1 MIASRISD
9 KQPEYS
15 ANAKGEIPLPQ
26 YWEMKMDPFT
36 GWPFFVDH
44 HNRRTT
50 WDDPRYV
57 SPWLPD
63 SYRWVPD
70 LPYAM
75 DNPYTPAYPS
85 MPSYTR
91 SRASPHSNFFTSP
104 APGRHSGTT
113 TQHLQPHPPHG
124 RRHVSHDQPLPRQQP
139 SSTSQ
144 TDATHKDSVGGEVRK
159 RATQKERGEEEDEG
173 TLSHTYLYPV
183 LDQGKEEEEE
193 VKEEVNEKKEAG
205 AGGSNGSERMSVPDE
220 DIKAQLAKITDIQH
234 RVEDMREQ
242 VTTFEGRK
250 GSKSYVYTEE
260 ALMAH
265 LLALD
270 STQTYGLPELRAA
283 RRSVVLM
290 IQELLQLLESRA
302 HS

>member
-1 MIASRISD
+1 MIASRMSD
-9 KQPEYS
+9 NQPEYS

-57 SPWLPD
+57 SPWFPD

-85 MPSYTR
+85 MPSYTH
-91 SRASPHSNFFTSP
+91 SRTSPHSNFFTTP
-104 APGRHSGTT
+104 APGRHSSAP
-113 TQHLQPHPPHG
+113 TQHLQPHPPHS
-124 RRHVSHDQPLPRQQP
+124 RRCGSHDQPSPRQQP
-139 SSTSQ
+139 PSTSQ
-144 TDATHKDSVGGEVRK
+144 TDATHKDSVGEEVRK
-159 RATQKERGEEEDEG
+159 IATQKERGEEEDEG
-173 TLSHTYLYPV
+173 MLSHTCLYPA
-183 LDQGKEEEEE
+183 LDQGKEEEEKE
-193 VKEEVNEKKEAG
+193 KVKEKKEEEA
-205 AGGSNGSERMSVPDE
+205 AGGSNGSERMSVPDA
-220 DIKAQLAKITDIQH
+220 DMKAQLAKITDIQH

-242 VTTFEGRK
+242 VTAFEGRK
-250 GSKSYVYTEE
+250 GSKSYVYIEE
-260 ALMAH
+260 TLMAH

-270 STQTYGLPELRAA
+270 GTQTYGLTELRAA